1 MAFDF
6 GFSLYFLDP
15 PQLTTLET
23 FFIQVQGKI
32 AMYKQ
37 HAETTIQ
44 LYQSEANGK
53 LAIQRAEFK
62 AAMEEANLIYKRV
75 YDETGGSEDDKHGN
89 AAHESGI
96 QEIEHHYTTGEQD
109 LKASFLEMADHYN
122 KSSLVTLYALLET
135 ELRRLCGHLHSTF
148 GLRFTVERFEKTDY
162 LKSIMEYISLVAD
175 LDITPVEPKM
185 NKLQELQFLRNRIM
199 HNGAEF
205 TMELNQKLDDLV
217 AGSDGGL
224 VLELIPEEQLRIM
237 RVRSK
242 FISPYYAIISDFFFD
257 LFRSLNVKLGFS
269 ILADRI
275 SFLFGFITREAVATF
290 VSQRDVAN
298 GKQFIFLI
306 ESNNFE
312 NLFSFHLKLT
322 VTAANTDQVVITN
335 QLDEIDRMERLV
347 EQLTENPAVLR
358 QALTGYLYPNKTHK
372 IEIMLY
378 PQP

>member
-1 MAFDF
+1 MEFDF
-6 GFSLYFLDP
+6 GFSLYFLEP
-15 PQLTTLET
+15 PQLTALET

-44 LYQSEANGK
+44 LYKSEADGK
-53 LAIQRAEFK
+53 LAIHRAEFK
-62 AAMEEANLIYKRV
+62 AAMDEANIIYKRT
-75 YDETGGSEDDKHGN
+75 YEETGGDEDDKHGY

-96 QEIEHHYTTGEQD
+96 YEIEHHYTTAEED

-135 ELRRLCGHLHSTF
+135 ELRRFCSHLHITF

-175 LDITPVEPKM
+175 LDITLVEPKM

-224 VLELIPEEQLRIM
+224 VLELISEEQLRVL

-242 FISPYYAIISDFFFD
+242 FISPYYTIISDFFFN
-257 LFRSLNVKLGFS
+257 LFHSLNVKLEFT
-269 ILADRI
+269 ILANRI
-275 SFLFGFITREAVATF
+275 SFLFGFITRQAVSTF
-290 VSQRDVAN
+290 VFQRDVAN
-298 GKQFIFLI
+298 GKQFTFLI
-306 ESNNFE
+306 ESDDFN

-322 VTAANTDQVVITN
+322 ITSSNTDQFIITN
-335 QLDEIDRMERLV
+335 QLDEIDRMERWV
-347 EQLTENPAVLR
+347 AQLNENPAVLR
-358 QALTGYLYPNKTHK
+358 QALNGYLFANKSHK
-372 IEIMLY
+372 IEILLY
-378 PQP
+378 SPN